1 MISKGMEIASK
12 GMNALIDFNDTIA
25 NNIANV
31 NTSGFKRAGLTFK
44 NIYDSAVE
52 KVNLT
57 ENPKYAEHKHLGYIS
72 MGSKVNT
79 LTNEFSQ
86 GALNRTGNPLDI
98 AIEGDGFFKT
108 MSPDGKITY
117 TRNGSFNINN
127 KDMLVDEEG
136 NYVLDVLNKPIK
148 IDLKQGNLRTRGDI
162 IVGEDGQI
170 ELNMDNTRLQLQKLA
185 IVDFQNKE
193 DLKSVGHSRYVPS
206 YIGVNPELKSE
217 KFTIQQGAIEASN
230 SNIIR
235 EMVNMINVSR
245 NYESLSKFMKTES
258 DNLSRVINLARVNL

>member
-108 MSPDGKITY
+108 MDQIVKACFLACRDIHRMIAFERQGPDNSSGNIASIDEIASLAAIAENRK
-117 TRNGSFNINN
+117 TRAYR
-127 KDMLVDEEG
+127 KC
-136 NYVLDVLNKPIK
+136 
-148 IDLKQGNLRTRGDI
+148 
-162 IVGEDGQI
+162 
-170 ELNMDNTRLQLQKLA
+170 
-185 IVDFQNKE
+185 
-193 DLKSVGHSRYVPS
+193 
-206 YIGVNPELKSE
+206 
-217 KFTIQQGAIEASN
+217 
-230 SNIIR
+230 
-235 EMVNMINVSR
+235 
-245 NYESLSKFMKTES
+245 
-258 DNLSRVINLARVNL
+258 